1 MPKLFPGRAVLRM
14 AALVPALLGLPGCVS
29 VITHAVI
36 RASNPEPP
44 WNGETIVESE
54 PPGAHC
60 VVARGSRVLA
70 EIPAAPGTV
79 QLERSNHSLEVRC
92 DAPDHVPTATL
103 LRPEQDKAAFRIA
116 PTGVIGLTAN
126 IVATAAATNARFP
139 GRIVVELP
147 PARFASTE
155 ERDAWFA
162 RRRAAITAARAP
174 IIAEER
180 AKCFGDE
187 TSVCET
193 VVLKLERDQAE
204 DLRRLEAL
212 RQATRVGDDSAAT
225 RPVPSAAPEG

>member
-1 MPKLFPGRAVLRM
+1 MSRHVPGRVALRF
-14 AALVPALLGLPGCVS
+14 AALALALLGLPGCVS
-29 VITHAVI
+29 VISHAVV

-44 WNGETIVESE
+44 WNGEVVVDSS

-60 VVARGSRVLA
+60 VVARGSRVIA
-70 EIPAAPGTV
+70 DIAAAPGTV

-92 DAPDHVPTATL
+92 EAPGHVRTAAL
-103 LRPEQDKAAFRIA
+103 LRPEQDKASFRVA

-126 IVATAAATNARFP
+126 IVATAAATNARYP
-139 GRIVVELP
+139 GRIVVEMP
-147 PARFASTE
+147 PARFASNE
-155 ERDAWFA
+155 EREAWFA

-174 IIAEER
+174 VIAEER

-212 RQATRVGDDSAAT
+212 RQATGVGGTAAAT
-225 RPVPSAAPEG
+225 QPPASATPEG